1 MAEDKGVFDGFDF
14 LANMIVRDDNNPGK
28 PRRDDN
34 DNIVDI
40 EPDEL
45 QKKLAEPNDVD
56 DNKGKTNVIP
66 DDDNDDQGDADDHKG
81 SNDDDSKAGDYD
93 KNDEFEKDISSY
105 FVTEF
110 AKKAGIDLDEDH
122 NIETID
128 DVITLLN
135 NVIEDNSK
143 PTYSSDEVAKFDEF
157 VQQGGNLK
165 DFYDQ
170 VYAGRVQV
178 DKLDIG
184 KEDDQK
190 AVIRQHL
197 ANQGYSD
204 MKIKRAIDR
213 YEESGVLAE
222 EAEDAL
228 ELVKEFDKKNAQRLL
243 KEQEQFFQE
252 QEKMKQEFLRDVNT
266 TMKSV
271 SELAGVTISDRDKKE
286 LFNYMFATD
295 KSGMT
300 GFQRDVQKDV
310 MSLMEVAFF
319 TKNKDKVI
327 NKTKK
332 KATSDAYKTLQE
344 KIKSQRGKLG
354 KSGSQIDD
362 DNSDMGS
369 LGNFGKGI
377 IF

>member
-28 PRRDDN
+28 QRRDDN

-40 EPDEL
+40 DPDDLE
-45 QKKLAEPNDVD
+45 KKLNQ
-56 DNKGKTNVIP
+56 T
-66 DDDNDDQGDADDHKG
+66 DDDNDK
-81 SNDDDSKAGDYD
+81 DDDNDSFVDIDKDKDKDKDNDKSKDDGFNIDDYD

-110 AKKAGIDLDEDH
+110 AKKAGIELDEDT

-128 DVITLLN
+128 DVINLLN
-135 NVIEDNSK
+135 NVIDDNSK
-143 PTYSSDEVAKFDEF
+143 PTYSSEEVAKFDEF

-178 DKLDIG
+178 DRLDIG

-228 ELVKEFDKKNAQRLL
+228 ELVKEFDKKNSERLL
-243 KEQEQFFQE
+243 KEQEQFFHE
-252 QEKMKQEFLRDVNT
+252 QEKMKQEFLRDVNS